1 MKNYNLILFT
11 ALLLFGASVFAQSNM
26 EDVIYLKNG
35 SIYRGLI
42 IEQVPN
48 ASYKIEIAGG
58 SIIAVSLA
66 EVEKITKEK
75 RFAAP
80 AIDNREYYS
89 GDNYRMNGPDFFYRQ
104 RDTSTVPVYLR
115 KRRFFGSVEF
125 RPGYNNIG
133 LRFVRGYKF
142 GQFGFLGL
150 GFGFDAVSFD
160 KKFSTGR
167 GIFNNSNV
175 NDGLYIPLYVQYS
188 GEILKKRIT
197 PYYFVEAGYAFHPT
211 NPFVSN
217 PNGNKRYGG
226 LTAAAGFGVKMYSKG
241 RTSFALNLN
250 ANWRSNRWQTTVSA
264 VDAGGI
270 PYTFE
275 QKGRT
280 QRFFGAIGLNVGF

>member
-1 MKNYNLILFT
+1 MKNFKLILFSF
-11 ALLLFGASVFAQSNM
+11 LFLFGYTSFAQNNM

-35 SIYRGLI
+35 SIYRGLVV
-42 IEQVPN
+42 EQVPN

-58 SIIAVSLA
+58 SIIAVPLA
-66 EVEKITKEK
+66 DVEKITKEK
-75 RFAAP
+75 KYATPTAVNS
-80 AIDNREYYS
+80 DYYS
-89 GDNYRMNGPDFFYRQ
+89 GNNNRMMGPDFFNRQ
-104 RDTSTVPVYLR
+104 RDTSTVPIYLR

-150 GFGFDAVSFD
+150 GVGFDAVSFD
-160 KKFSTGR
+160 TKFSTGK
-167 GIFNNSNV
+167 GIFNNTNV

-226 LTAAAGFGVKMYSKG
+226 LTAAAGFGVKMYSRG
-241 RTSFALNLN
+241 RASFALNLN
-250 ANWRSNRWQTTVSA
+250 ANWRSNRWQTTVTS
-264 VDAGGI
+264 VDAAGN
-270 PYTFE
+270 PFSFE
-275 QKGRT
+275 KKGRS
-280 QRFFGAIGLNVGF
+280 QRLFGAIGLSIGF